1 VKGTPNKATAMRE
14 QILVQATAIAESLS
28 ERRHMGID
36 TTDPFEVALAI
47 MHMRFAAGDQSGAL
61 VAAGI
66 LLPYCRP
73 KLVAQQIQVQHTYV
87 ELSDAELAEQRA
99 VIEAKLASVIEEQA
113 ESVA

>member
-1 VKGTPNKATAMRE
+1 MRE
-14 QILVQATAIAESLS
+14 QILVQATAIAESLN

-47 MHMRFAAGDQSGAL
+47 MHIRFAAGDHSGAL

-73 KLVAQQIQVQHTYV
+73 KLVAQQISVQHTYTA
-87 ELSDAELAEQRA
+87 LSDEELAAQRTA
-99 VIEAKLASVIEEQA
+99 IERKLASVTIEGEA
-113 ESVA
+113 EPVA